1 MGSLRLRE
9 SSSVGFH
16 PRRRPAGHRAMAG
29 KSEGDGGRVP
39 GRVCSPGP
47 GRGLTARGTRG
58 AEDFLHRVS
67 GASVLRV

>member
-1 MGSLRLRE
+1 
-9 SSSVGFH
+9 
-16 PRRRPAGHRAMAG
+16 MAG